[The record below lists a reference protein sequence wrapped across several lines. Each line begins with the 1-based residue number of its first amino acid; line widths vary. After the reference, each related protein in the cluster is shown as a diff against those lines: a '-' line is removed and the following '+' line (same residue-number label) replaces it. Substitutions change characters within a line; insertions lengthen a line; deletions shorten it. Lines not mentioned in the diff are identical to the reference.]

1 MQVRDPTLALGLP
14 QHEASSSFKSLNSTV
29 LLVPPWQWQLACAGL
44 LITYTIM
51 LGDVLVGKPPDYNG
65 LLTNLTDIHDGDVW
79 YLDRR
84 FVVSEGSSRL
94 LHSSD
99 LCFASHCCK
108 QGWVAVMLHRAWPAL
123 ESATLL
129 C

>member
-1 MQVRDPTLALGLP
+1 M
-14 QHEASSSFKSLNSTV
+14 
-29 LLVPPWQWQLACAGL
+29 

-65 LLTNLTDIHDGDVW
+65 LLTNLTDIHEGDVW

-84 FVVSEGSSRL
+84 FVVSKGSSRL

-99 LCFASHCCK
+99 LCFAPHCCK
-108 QGWVAVMLHRAWPAL
+108 
-123 ESATLL
+123 
-129 C
+129 

>member
-1 MQVRDPTLALGLP
+1 M
-14 QHEASSSFKSLNSTV
+14 
-29 LLVPPWQWQLACAGL
+29 CAGL

-65 LLTNLTDIHDGDVW
+65 LLTNLTDIHEGDVW

-84 FVVSEGSSRL
+84 FVVSVGSSRP

-99 LCFASHCCK
+99 LYFAPHCCW
-108 QGWVAVMLHRAWPAL
+108 QGWVAVMLHCAWPVMEA
-123 ESATLL
+123 ATLL